1 MKLTRKPGFE
11 MPLSRL
17 RDQLNQIFEQ
27 PDFAVSDLLGGGWV
41 PAIDVLDDKDKLTVK
56 AELPG
61 FKREDLDVSV
71 HQDNLIISGERKSD
85 EEKKDGEFYRSERFY
100 GKFHRSIPLP
110 TTVDTGKI
118 QAKYR
123 DGLLTV
129 TLPKSEHAKAKQ
141 IEVAVD

>member
-1 MKLTRKPGFE
+1 MRLTRKPGFE

-27 PDFAVSDLLGGGWV
+27 PDFAMTDLLGGGWL
-41 PAIDVLDDKDKLTVK
+41 PAVDVLDDKDKLTVK
-56 AELPG
+56 AEVPG

-71 HQDNLIISGERKSD
+71 HENTLIISGERKSD

-100 GKFHRSIPLP
+100 GKFHRSISLP
-110 TTVDTGKI
+110 STVDTAKI

-123 DGLLTV
+123 DGVLTV
-129 TLPKSEHAKAKQ
+129 TLPKSEQAKGKQ
-141 IEVAVD
+141 IEVAVE